1 MRRVAKPVAKRPARE
16 CESPQLADPNQRKLV
31 RGTPDK
37 IFFYKQNESG
47 TMTTNNLFQLNLP
60 DGWKETTIYTF
71 QGPHDSGVQHNLVLV
86 IDPEVPKK
94 TDLREYARKQSGTTK
109 EALPGFALISETEK
123 TMPGGVA
130 AFEIVFK
137 YAPAQGVELF
147 QKQVFMIV
155 EGKGYIFSAT
165 FSKKT
170 LQTIAYEVDE
180 IIKTLMVNKKE

>member
-1 MRRVAKPVAKRPARE
+1 MAI
-16 CESPQLADPNQRKLV
+16 NN
-31 RGTPDK
+31 
-37 IFFYKQNESG
+37 IFQI
-47 TMTTNNLFQLNLP
+47 NLP
-60 DGWKETTIYTF
+60 DGWKETTIHTF

-94 TDLREYARKQSGTTK
+94 TDLKEYARKQSGTTK
-109 EALPGFALISETEK
+109 EALPGFALINETEK
-123 TMPGGVA
+123 TMPSGVP

-137 YAPAQGVELF
+137 YVPAPEVELF

-180 IIKTLMVNKKE
+180 IIKSMRIIKQE